1 MKTKNRRIL
10 RPKEV
15 RSRTGYGRTS
25 LWAKSRD
32 PDDAFPSPVQLGV
45 NSIGFYEDE
54 ISLWLET
61 RPRIR
66 CSDGSVKAGLQEAN
80 GDHGAAAAA

>member
-15 RSRTGYGRTS
+15 RLLTGMGRTS

-32 PDDAFPSPVQLGV
+32 PNDTFPAPVQLGV

-54 ISLWLET
+54 IDLWLET
-61 RPRIR
+61 RPRVPCR
-66 CSDGSVKAGLQEAN
+66 DGTVKAGLEAN
-80 GDHGAAAAA
+80 DDHGTAAA

>member
-1 MKTKNRRIL
+1 MRIKDRRIQ
-10 RPKEV
+10 RPKV
-15 RSRTGYGRTS
+15 VMARTGLGRTS
-25 LWAKSRD
+25 LWSKSRD
-32 PDDAFPSPVQLGV
+32 PDDPFPAPVQLGV

-66 CSDGSVKAGLQEAN
+66 CSDGTVKVGLEAN
-80 GDHGAAAAA
+80 DDHGAAA

>member
-1 MKTKNRRIL
+1 MRIKGRRVL

-15 RSRTGYGRTS
+15 RERTGYGRTM

-32 PDDAFPSPVQLGV
+32 PNDAFPSPIQLGP
-45 NSIGFYEDE
+45 NSIAFFEDE

-66 CSDGSVKAGLQEAN
+66 CSDGSIKAGLEAN
-80 GDHGAAAAA
+80 DDHGAAAA

>member
-15 RSRTGYGRTS
+15 RSRTGYGRTM

-32 PDDAFPSPVQLGV
+32 PNDAFPSPVQLGP

-54 ISLWLET
+54 IDEWLET
-61 RPRIR
+61 RPRVLCR
-66 CSDGSVKAGLQEAN
+66 DGTVKAGLQAN
-80 GDHGAAAAA
+80 GDHGTAAA

>member
-1 MKTKNRRIL
+1 MKIKGRRIL

-15 RSRTGYGRTS
+15 RGRTGYGRTM
-25 LWAKSRD
+25 LWLKSRD

-54 ISLWLET
+54 IDLWLET
-61 RPRIR
+61 RPRVPCR
-66 CSDGSVKAGLQEAN
+66 DGSVKAGLQAN
-80 GDHGAAAAA
+80 GDPGAAAA

>member
-1 MKTKNRRIL
+1 MKAKNRRIL
-10 RPKEV
+10 RPKQV
-15 RSRTGYGRTS
+15 RLLTGLGRTS

-32 PDDAFPSPVQLGV
+32 PDDAFPAPVQIGP
-45 NSIGFYEDE
+45 NSIGFFEDE

-66 CSDGSVKAGLQEAN
+66 CSDGSVKAGLREAN
-80 GDHGAAAAA
+80 DDHGAAAA

>member
-15 RSRTGYGRTS
+15 RLLTGLGRTS

-32 PDDAFPSPVQLGV
+32 PNDTFPNPVQIGP
-45 NSIGFYEDE
+45 NSIGFFEDE

-66 CSDGSVKAGLQEAN
+66 CSDGSVKAGLQAN
-80 GDHGAAAAA
+80 GDHGQAAA